1 MFRPLWDSQV
11 LVIGCGN
18 VLFGDDG
25 FGPAVIKH
33 LQTDYHLPAEVV
45 TLDVGTAGGELLLDA
60 LLGEVTPRTLI
71 IVDAMDVGLEPGTV
85 KGIPLET
92 LPENKQA
99 DFSVHQFP
107 AFDILRGLKEQKGV
121 NLYLL
126 GCQVESLPREICLG
140 LSAPVAM
147 AVRKTANLVVEMV
160 RKEVGSEISMV
171 SFCSLSRFDYLN

>member
-1 MFRPLWDSQV
+1 MFRPLWNSQV

-18 VLFGDDG
+18 ILFGDDG

-33 LQTDYHLPAEVV
+33 LQTDYALPDEVV
-45 TLDVGTAGGELLLDA
+45 TLDAGTAGGELLLDA
-60 LLGEVTPRTLI
+60 FLGEVMLRTLI

-85 KGIPLET
+85 KEIPLET

-99 DFSVHQFP
+99 DFSIHQFP
-107 AFDILRGLKEQKGV
+107 AFDILRGLKEQKSV

-126 GCQVESLPREICLG
+126 GCQVESLPREICVG
-140 LSAPVAM
+140 LSASVAM

-160 RKEVGSEISMV
+160 RKEVSSEISRE
-171 SFCSLSRFDYLN
+171 SFCSLSRLDYLN